1 MKQKDSFLI
10 FNEHVYKW
18 IFLRKFAI
26 KCKASFFMKIAYI
39 RKLQYDPD
47 DIDVRLQYFK
57 LGYIIHMIE
66 KKKLTIYDDDLQYM
80 PAAWTRKQ
88 KSLFIE
94 SLLIKLPIPL
104 FYFDGS
110 NYCWKVIDGLQRL
123 SAVNEFMQGEFKL
136 VSLEY
141 LKEECEGLSYSD
153 LPGYL
158 RARLSE
164 AEIVAYVIN
173 PGTPHSVKYN
183 IFKRINETAVHL
195 NGQEIR
201 QVFFHGQAGS
211 FLKKLAE
218 LPIFRELSRE
228 HVTRRRMKDR
238 EFINR
243 FIAFFYL
250 LDDYDGDM
258 DAFLYKGMDVLD
270 AFEEKQLA
278 FVTQIFVKGIERSA
292 KLFGEYLFRK
302 PLTDETWSK
311 TWNKAIYDT
320 CMYNLARIDEE
331 KMRILLNNKRA
342 FLDEFIVSFTKGGA
356 LYPSITNAP
365 DSRKSVMVRINGLK
379 DLMTKYIEL

>member
-1 MKQKDSFLI
+1 MK
-10 FNEHVYKW
+10 V
-18 IFLRKFAI
+18 
-26 KCKASFFMKIAYI
+26 AYI

-66 KKKLTIYDDDLQYM
+66 TKKLTIYDDDLQYM

-123 SAVNEFMQGEFKL
+123 SAVNEFMQGKFKL

-141 LKEECEGLSYSD
+141 LKEECEGRSYSS

-173 PGTPHSVKYN
+173 PGTPHAVKYN
-183 IFKRINETAVHL
+183 IFKRINETAAHL

-201 QVFFHGQAGS
+201 QVFFHGQAGD
-211 FLKKLAE
+211 FLNELAE

-228 HVTRRRMKDR
+228 HIATRRMQDK

-243 FIAFFYL
+243 FVAFFYL
-250 LDDYDGDM
+250 LDAYDGDM

-270 AFEEKQLA
+270 AFEKEQLT
-278 FVTQIFVKGIERSA
+278 FIGQIFAKGLERSA
-292 KLFGEYLFRK
+292 QLFDKYLFRK
-302 PLTDETWSK
+302 PLTDGTWSN

-320 CMYNLARIDEE
+320 CMYNLTRIDEE
-331 KMRILLNNKRA
+331 KMQMLLNNKST
-342 FLDEFIVSFTKGGA
+342 FLEEFILSITKGGA
-356 LYPSITNAP
+356 LYPSITNSP
-365 DSRKSVMVRINGLK
+365 DSLRSVMARIDGLK
-379 DLMTKYIEL
+379 DLMDKYIEL